1 MTSRSISDLELNK
14 IFALIKRYALTPEAV
29 ALFNDSLITNDSAV
43 IDKRAQYIWE
53 IIKRL
58 TSLMIKPSSFPSLA
72 ELFEYVK
79 LTHAS
84 IDGILIN
91 SFSDY
96 LASLKVLSEFLEKPE
111 LFNPYFD
118 TLIHEVHLSLDS
130 TGSVLDTHPKVAPV
144 IKKLETERGKRFR
157 FSQSFIQDKKELVQN
172 SNPVFRNERVAIP
185 IKAEAKASVKGYV
198 QGASSSGNTFFMEPF
213 ELVELNNNVML
224 YQDEILRAKQKVLFD
239 LSNKVREVLP
249 SFKKITEFVVDFDFH
264 YTLAC
269 FVREFKMERCK
280 EGESITLIAARHPL
294 LGKTAVPIS
303 LTLDSNIKAIVLSGA
318 NAGGKT
324 VSMKTI
330 ALLVVLNQIMGYIPA
345 LLGST
350 LPIFDNIY
358 TDIGDGQSI
367 EESVS
372 TFSSHMKN
380 VSSIINCASSNDL
393 ILLDELGTG
402 TDPEEGAALSVS
414 ILEHLKNKA
423 KLTIITSHYVQVK
436 RFAYVNEDILNA
448 SMEFSS
454 DNSLPTFKIISGL
467 PGDSHALE
475 IASSVGL
482 NKEVLAFAK
491 AQLSNESNSIAQ
503 IIADLKG
510 KTRALDRK
518 ITLNELESRKLKAQI
533 VKMEEEKAELEK
545 ERHLL
550 KVEHSDE
557 LSEYLSSSRKE
568 LEALVKEIKENGVI
582 NREKTKKVKEFI
594 AKVET
599 KNSQVKEVVEE
610 EAEKFRV
617 KPDKPYEVGDE
628 VLCGISKKRGI
639 LLENRGKGKW
649 QVGLDSLKMI
659 LKEDN
664 FIPAPQEKKTI
675 ISPYTLT
682 TDKPKYILDVRGNT
696 LEETLQLLDNQI
708 ESCLV
713 HSFST
718 FSIIHGYGDG
728 ILSHGVQVYLRT
740 RKEVKNYYF
749 ARPEDGGMG
758 KTYVELF

>member
-1 MTSRSISDLELNK
+1 
-14 IFALIKRYALTPEAV
+14 
-29 ALFNDSLITNDSAV
+29 
-43 IDKRAQYIWE
+43 
-53 IIKRL
+53 
-58 TSLMIKPSSFPSLA
+58 
-72 ELFEYVK
+72 
-79 LTHAS
+79 
-84 IDGILIN
+84 
-91 SFSDY
+91 
-96 LASLKVLSEFLEKPE
+96 
-111 LFNPYFD
+111 
-118 TLIHEVHLSLDS
+118 
-130 TGSVLDTHPKVAPV
+130 
-144 IKKLETERGKRFR
+144 
-157 FSQSFIQDKKELVQN
+157 
-172 SNPVFRNERVAIP
+172 
-185 IKAEAKASVKGYV
+185 
-198 QGASSSGNTFFMEPF
+198 
-213 ELVELNNNVML
+213 
-224 YQDEILRAKQKVLFD
+224 
-239 LSNKVREVLP
+239 
-249 SFKKITEFVVDFDFH
+249 
-264 YTLAC
+264 
-269 FVREFKMERCK
+269 
-280 EGESITLIAARHPL
+280 
-294 LGKTAVPIS
+294 
-303 LTLDSNIKAIVLSGA
+303 
-318 NAGGKT
+318 
-324 VSMKTI
+324 
-330 ALLVVLNQIMGYIPA
+330 MGYIPA

-380 VSSIINCASSNDL
+380 VSSIINYASSNDL

-482 NKEVLAFAK
+482 NKEVLASAK
-491 AQLSNESNSIAQ
+491 AQLSSGSNSIAQ

-533 VKMEEEKAELEK
+533 EKMEEEKAELEK

-599 KNSQVKEVVEE
+599 KNTEVKETVEE

-639 LLENRGKGKW
+639 LLENRGDRK
-649 QVGLDSLKMI
+649 
-659 LKEDN
+659 
-664 FIPAPQEKKTI
+664 
-675 ISPYTLT
+675 
-682 TDKPKYILDVRGNT
+682 
-696 LEETLQLLDNQI
+696 
-708 ESCLV
+708 
-713 HSFST
+713 ST
-718 FSIIHGYGDG
+718 RLNS
-728 ILSHGVQVYLRT
+728 SHL
-740 RKEVKNYYF
+740 
-749 ARPEDGGMG
+749 
-758 KTYVELF
+758 